1 MSVGAWDDAEA
12 HPAGAVPGWRMALA
26 VAAVAMLATYSQG
39 FVFPLFGDGAR
50 MVASGGIIRLMFFPA
65 YAVGVVLIAG
75 APAATL
81 RAMARQPF
89 LVLVLL
95 MVAVSL
101 AWSVAPDQTSRRAF
115 AVYLT
120 TFCGIGLAVRYRW
133 AQLAEILGAC
143 FALLGVLSL
152 LMCLLVPS
160 IGVMRELFPGAWR
173 GLWAEKNAFGGN
185 MGLGVVVL
193 AAAALLNPPRAK
205 LWAAMAAL
213 LLGLVLMST
222 SKTALVSLMLG
233 LGALGLTAFAQIGP
247 AAGVMAVWIAV
258 MGLGLATGVL
268 LFAADAVF
276 GLLGKDATLTGRTKI
291 WAAVMRQIAERP
303 WTGYG
308 YGAVWTE
315 TGNWGP
321 LARIVKDAG
330 FRPQHA
336 HNTWIEQW
344 LGQGI
349 VGLAAFAMTYMQ
361 TLTLAV
367 LAVFRSRGALLA
379 VPLLVVYTLMTLTE
393 SVGLVYND
401 MRWVM
406 FVAVAVKLAWPDD
419 RIAD

>member
-1 MSVGAWDDAEA
+1 
-12 HPAGAVPGWRMALA
+12 
-26 VAAVAMLATYSQG
+26 
-39 FVFPLFGDGAR
+39 
-50 MVASGGIIRLMFFPA
+50 
-65 YAVGVVLIAG
+65 
-75 APAATL
+75 
-81 RAMARQPF
+81 
-89 LVLVLL
+89 
-95 MVAVSL
+95 
-101 AWSVAPDQTSRRAF
+101 
-115 AVYLT
+115 
-120 TFCGIGLAVRYRW
+120 
-133 AQLAEILGAC
+133 
-143 FALLGVLSL
+143 
-152 LMCLLVPS
+152 
-160 IGVMRELFPGAWR
+160 MRELFPGAWR

-193 AAAALLNPPRAK
+193 AAAALLNPPRAR
-205 LWAAMAAL
+205 LWAGMAAL

-233 LGALGLTAFAQIGP
+233 LGALGLTAFAQLGP
-247 AAGVMAVWIAV
+247 AAGVVAVWIAV

-276 GLLGKDATLTGRTKI
+276 GLLGKDPTLTGRTKI

-321 LARIVKDAG
+321 LAWIVKDAG

-344 LGQGI
+344 LGQGV

-419 RIAD
+419 RIEE